1 MKRKVKMSHKD
12 YIYFND
18 DSVLGRYVNKG
29 RDLLPIMTTT
39 LDTTTMYLCF
49 NENSVLDML

>member
-1 MKRKVKMSHKD
+1 MSHKD

-29 RDLLPIMTTT
+29 RDLPPIMTTT